1 MRVYVVRHEKR
12 DRGDATFLSLLL
24 PEGHADAQGRLIDV
38 IERIDPTHIYTSPFL
53 RVLQTV
59 KPYVE
64 ARHRDGQAPLLLNV
78 DYSLY
83 ESPNPDPAGAI
94 GEVNPDWVDE
104 FFIDSSYRSF
114 LPASRLASGWGF
126 NETLPER
133 AAAFLAH
140 LAELHGDDPEARVLL
155 ASHQYTIHS
164 LMSLAT
170 GQDVKEMNFPQGK
183 VAELDWQQALLAP
196 AAES

>member
-78 DYSLY
+78 DYRCDLIP
-83 ESPNPDPAGAI
+83 EDLHVQRVPIPKLPLPNI
-94 GEVNPDWVDE
+94 GYCS
-104 FFIDSSYRSF
+104 I
-114 LPASRLASGWGF
+114 G
-126 NETLPER
+126 T
-133 AAAFLAH
+133 
-140 LAELHGDDPEARVLL
+140 
-155 ASHQYTIHS
+155 
-164 LMSLAT
+164 
-170 GQDVKEMNFPQGK
+170 
-183 VAELDWQQALLAP
+183 
-196 AAES
+196 